1 MDLRNPSH
9 FPGEVFIQRVIKFV
23 DDAAVSK
30 GSKEKELFVHWLSKE
45 SPSHIIP
52 ILVALAQGT
61 SGERKIG
68 GKAAFL

>member
-1 MDLRNPSH
+1 M
-9 FPGEVFIQRVIKFV
+9 IKFV